1 MSISVFELA
10 EAVETHLP
18 ALRSFGFTPTPP
30 YRWHFSPPL
39 VLYESDDAMLIVGV
53 VQGTL
58 RLRLGPRRVRFRNLA
73 ARDISEAIGRGPHRD
88 RTTRIDRSDEDD
100 LETTLRGLDADLQQ
114 RRQRL
119 ALQSLELESLLE
131 VFRRYRRRWLPYR
144 QYLVELWTKEQ
155 RWRYLLHVL
164 NLIERSGVIELT
176 TQEQELRQ
184 LAADRLAQAAA
195 STPTAPSK
203 GATARA
209 WLAER
214 VSEVSASWARL
225 AAIRR
230 EHPFHPD
237 FRDLVGAYG
246 DARDVVWD
254 WLFGGSTRHLRDDN
268 TDDTERAIVWMEVN
282 PYLHGSGHYKDRL
295 NRYLRRQPLTDAQ
308 QQRLRH
314 TLLNAVGTPA
324 GREFRDSCRLAR
336 KLDDPTLR
344 EGLVER
350 LSSPQAGIRIHALMM
365 LSHLAWQGIDPSALA
380 RAQAVLLDAARAVEP
395 PAVLTEAWTDRR
407 FAERAH
413 FVARLAEALWC
424 PALETLLVGAA
435 EAGDTVPLRLIGR
448 TRQVKFSAG
457 ACERLRAVMLRMVER
472 GEYDWH
478 MDGVWW
484 RIADAALVTRLRELA
499 EVEDDLQQAHKQAL
513 LAATE
518 RRQQYWPFSSRRI
531 RQRRYRAMARE
542 RAVYESLQPDLQ
554 EDWSTVPMPERF
566 TRRL

>member
-1 MSISVFELA
+1 MSSPPPAQRSTCGVMSISVFELA

-203 GATARA
+203 GC
-209 WLAER
+209 
-214 VSEVSASWARL
+214 
-225 AAIRR
+225 
-230 EHPFHPD
+230 
-237 FRDLVGAYG
+237 
-246 DARDVVWD
+246 
-254 WLFGGSTRHLRDDN
+254 
-268 TDDTERAIVWMEVN
+268 
-282 PYLHGSGHYKDRL
+282 
-295 NRYLRRQPLTDAQ
+295 
-308 QQRLRH
+308 
-314 TLLNAVGTPA
+314 
-324 GREFRDSCRLAR
+324 DSKGLAR
-336 KLDDPTLR
+336 R
-344 EGLVER
+344 
-350 LSSPQAGIRIHALMM
+350 
-365 LSHLAWQGIDPSALA
+365 
-380 RAQAVLLDAARAVEP
+380 
-395 PAVLTEAWTDRR
+395 
-407 FAERAH
+407 
-413 FVARLAEALWC
+413 
-424 PALETLLVGAA
+424 
-435 EAGDTVPLRLIGR
+435 
-448 TRQVKFSAG
+448 
-457 ACERLRAVMLRMVER
+457 ACERSLRLLGTVSSHPARTP
-472 GEYDWH
+472 
-478 MDGVWW
+478 
-484 RIADAALVTRLRELA
+484 IPPRLPRPRWGI
-499 EVEDDLQQAHKQAL
+499 
-513 LAATE
+513 
-518 RRQQYWPFSSRRI
+518 RRC
-531 RQRRYRAMARE
+531 
-542 RAVYESLQPDLQ
+542 
-554 EDWSTVPMPERF
+554 T
-566 TRRL
+566 